1 MEAVR
6 IETTVQPNGR
16 IVVEDL
22 PFEEGE
28 SVEVIVLQQNGQ
40 ANSASDNPYPLRGT
54 AYKYE
59 DPFSPLISLE
69 DWEPV
74 K

>member
-16 IVVEDL
+16 VVVENL
-22 PFEEGE
+22 PFDEGDKVEIIILEAKEE
-28 SVEVIVLQQNGQ
+28 I
-40 ANSASDNPYPLRGT
+40 SDQHEPYPLRGT

-69 DWEPV
+69 DWQPF